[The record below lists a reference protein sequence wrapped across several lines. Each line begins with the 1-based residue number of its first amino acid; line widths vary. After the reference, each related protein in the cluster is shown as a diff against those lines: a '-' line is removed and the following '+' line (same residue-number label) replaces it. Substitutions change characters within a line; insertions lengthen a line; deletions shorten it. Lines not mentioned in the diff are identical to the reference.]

1 MNKFIQLFDAN
12 KMKDLKSLFLLNP
25 ELNYLNH
32 GSFGA
37 CPEPVFNEYQKWQ
50 LELEKSPVHFMLE
63 RAPILL
69 KEARERLAKYI
80 GCFAEDL
87 VYTTN
92 PSYAI
97 NIIAKSIDLKAGDEI
112 LSTDLEYGAM
122 DRTWK
127 YYCKQKGAKY
137 IRQKIQLPISNKE
150 QIVNEIFN
158 GYTNK
163 TKALFISH
171 ITSTTALI
179 LPVKEICDRAKE
191 LGLMTIVD
199 GAHVPGHIPLKIN
212 DLNADIYTG
221 ACHKWMLSPKGAS
234 FLYVNKKL
242 QDLFDPLVIS
252 WGYES
257 DDPSDSKFIDYHQY
271 QGTRDIAAFLTV
283 PRAIDFLD
291 ENNWLEVSLNCKK
304 LVLDNYES
312 LCGVLGSLPICPLN
326 SDFLGQMCSAPIKSN
341 NEIKLKEV
349 LFNKYKIEIPLMKS
363 DDQLFIRMSVQ
374 CYNSQKDIDCLFNV
388 LEELNKSSDLI
399 H

>member
-25 ELNYLNH
+25 ELTYLNH

-97 NIIAKSIDLKAGDEI
+97 NVIAKSIDLKAGDEI

-150 QIVNEIFN
+150 QIVDQIFN

-163 TKALFISH
+163 TKAIFISH

-179 LPVKEICDRAKE
+179 LPVKEICEKAKQ

-199 GAHVPGHIPLKIN
+199 GAHVPGHIPLNIKE
-212 DLNADIYTG
+212 LNADIYTG
-221 ACHKWMLSPKGAS
+221 ACHKWMLTPKGSS
-234 FLYVNKKL
+234 FLYVNREM
-242 QDLFDPLVIS
+242 QQLFDPLIIS

-271 QGTRDIAAFLTV
+271 QGTRDIAAFLTI
-283 PRAIDFLD
+283 PSAIDFLAM
-291 ENNWLEVSLNCKK
+291 NKWAEVSFNCKR
-304 LVLDNYES
+304 LVLDNYKS
-312 LCGVLGSLPICPLN
+312 MCDVLASSPICPIN
-326 SDFLGQMCSAPIKSN
+326 NDFLGQMCSVPIKSK
-341 NEIKLKEV
+341 NELQLKEL
-349 LFNKYKIEIPLMKS
+349 LFKKFKIEIPLMKS
-363 DDQLFIRMSVQ
+363 DEQLFIRLSIQ
-374 CYNSQKDIDCLFNV
+374 CYNGQKDINYLFNV
-388 LEELNKSSDLI
+388 LEEIKKNSGLI
-399 H
+399 D

>member
-1 MNKFIQLFDAN
+1 
-12 KMKDLKSLFLLNP
+12 
-25 ELNYLNH
+25 
-32 GSFGA
+32 
-37 CPEPVFNEYQKWQ
+37 
-50 LELEKSPVHFMLE
+50 
-63 RAPILL
+63 
-69 KEARERLAKYI
+69 
-80 GCFAEDL
+80 
-87 VYTTN
+87 
-92 PSYAI
+92 
-97 NIIAKSIDLKAGDEI
+97 
-112 LSTDLEYGAM
+112 
-122 DRTWK
+122 
-127 YYCKQKGAKY
+127 
-137 IRQKIQLPISNKE
+137 LPISNKE

-291 ENNWLEVSLNCKK
+291 ENNWLEVSLNCKR
-304 LVLDNYES
+304 LVLDNFES
-312 LCGVLGSLPICPLN
+312 LCSVLGSSPICPLN
-326 SDFLGQMCSAPIKSN
+326 SDFLGQMCSAPIKSK

-374 CYNSQKDIDCLFNV
+374 CYNSQKDIDYLFNV